1 MAPAAPLA
9 VLVTAD
15 VRAEP
20 RHITYLSHHPAL
32 APYVVQAGRVK
43 SLRRLE
49 CVYLDTSSV
58 RSNTEL
64 LSKQE
69 AIAHFLRLT
78 KRYPSDTRFFLNT
91 WTWGYEELIKAVHIK
106 FGTKVHLDSYKRRL
120 YETEA
125 VKRLDPVLAGLGTK
139 AEGATRWHACER
151 RLKCVDCWGDGKGC
165 FEVGEDGE
173 DKWMANKKD
182 RTCAGQ
188 VVYVNPVEV
197 GRTAWDQYKRGLE
210 KTLARGGA
218 LPSYLVRE
226 RIILSTKASILTYVL
241 LADGPHRT
249 PLFPPRAPSARGPLP
264 ALDPL
269 PPHHLALRHG
279 VLLPTQ
285 PVPRPPTTT
294 SSTAHRLRGPSL
306 PPLRSAQAAKVGAGA
321 VQFARYRADRGGV
334 GRPGQGVGTECGGW
348 GGGGGADE
356 EVGGRG
362 AEGAWEEGVG

>member
-197 GRTAWDQYKRGLE
+197 GRTAWDQYKRGME
-210 KTLARGGA
+210 ETLALGGA
-218 LPSYLVRE
+218 LPSYLVRG
-226 RIILSTKASILTYVL
+226 RIILSIETSVLTYVL

-269 PPHHLALRHG
+269 PPHHL
-279 VLLPTQ
+279 
-285 PVPRPPTTT
+285 
-294 SSTAHRLRGPSL
+294 
-306 PPLRSAQAAKVGAGA
+306 PLRPRVHVPPNPLPRTAPACGPGAHC
-321 VQFARYRADRGGV
+321 Q
-334 GRPGQGVGTECGGW
+334 
-348 GGGGGADE
+348 GGGGVPPRGPAPPASVRAPVSGCAGE
-356 EVGGRG
+356 LARRG
-362 AEGAWEEGVG
+362 AG